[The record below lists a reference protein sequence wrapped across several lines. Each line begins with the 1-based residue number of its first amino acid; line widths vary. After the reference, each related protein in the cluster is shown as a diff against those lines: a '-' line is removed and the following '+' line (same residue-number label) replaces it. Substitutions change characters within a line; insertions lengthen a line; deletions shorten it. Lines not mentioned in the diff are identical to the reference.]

1 MCTRSFRVAVILLTA
16 SWWGC
21 EPDRRLI
28 PDTYNGKVPEV
39 INITIRI
46 DTSATRKTV
55 VRLAW
60 AYDTVKYG
68 PDREKANLKDWDVRR
83 SVGDT
88 TFYQSRGRTLFPF
101 FSDSSNEVQ
110 PASRDV
116 LVFYQIN
123 ASGVTDVF
131 GRTVQY
137 DGKPSD
143 VIEVVIK
150 KR

>member
-1 MCTRSFRVAVILLTA
+1 MCVNSLTIALILFTA

-21 EPDRRLI
+21 EPERQI
-28 PDTYNGKVPEV
+28 VPDIYNGKVPEV
-39 INITIRI
+39 INITVKI

-55 VRLAW
+55 VKLSW

-68 PDREKANLKDWDVRR
+68 SDREKANLKDWDVHR

-110 PASRDV
+110 PVSKDV
-116 LVFYQIN
+116 LVFYQVN

-131 GRTVQY
+131 GRKVQY
-137 DGKPSD
+137 DGMPSD
-143 VIEVVIK
+143 VIQVVIK
-150 KR
+150 KK